1 MDDIKRLKPK
11 APAWFLKFVLI
22 LICVIVVISL
32 VWIAFSLIGRIKA
45 ASVIPD
51 SASVRISVSNP
62 VRLLDGILFHESLD
76 EISAA
81 PALAQAAPFL
91 NMLKENPL
99 FKNRMIRLA
108 ARGNLEL
115 ALLPAGEGARTLVA
129 ALDLGFFSPLLRI
142 LPIVS
147 SFVNIPNLYYVQAG
161 SNSRFE
167 FRAGGMTLFIGPY
180 RNLLFITDSSAIYES
195 RSAQGFDETFSIIK
209 PSSYDAAF
217 LLSGEFVGALLAGQD
232 PGIAAIL
239 NNIEFDSRVEAGLSI
254 YPKKLEF
261 RLATP
266 VSSRQSSLSRLL
278 GQRSRA
284 PGMAERIPA
293 DAQYATILSAGTL
306 EDLYQAA
313 LVFSPGLDD
322 TLKTAEN
329 SSRTILGLTLN
340 DLLFSWSGNEFAV
353 FGMEGRPHPV
363 YAIQIT
369 DERKRLEVFDKAFK
383 SIALNEDV
391 RLNLDGMRIPRIE
404 IPEFLQNLLRKW
416 DLFLPS
422 PYYIIHGDFL
432 FASESAQTLL
442 SALRAMQ
449 RNNVLPGTDVWRNI
463 SGGKTTASAFSLYY
477 SLDLSMPFFLQK
489 NTAVS
494 GFLSLYRLGLARMSF
509 DRGVVDISLSLVPGS
524 GNGIA
529 LVSGYPLDIG
539 VSADRLS
546 NRVYGTGNGENLR
559 IFFTSGNSVVSV
571 NAADNSIRELSGQG
585 SQWVIPAYRQGG
597 RNASAWIVSDRGRV
611 TLVDASL
618 EPAQGFPALTGVR
631 LSSPPAA
638 YEGKLYLCGED
649 GRVHTVD
656 ENGGQGVWETSFAA
670 AIRSPPSFLTVPVK
684 SGGRG
689 SGGAITYAAVYP
701 KSFFGEIWLLDADG
715 KAFPNWPAPVSIDFE
730 SGDDSLDFEWKSSP
744 SGFAGSSGIGFG
756 SPLLFSH
763 NDRVYAAFVNQ
774 VGQLLVYDENAAFVP
789 PFPLSLNGIFYVQPV
804 FDGEYLWLASSDGT
818 FFRVSLDGELLYQ
831 RISGFS
837 VMEEGYITIF
847 DCDGD
852 KVPEI
857 FITGEG
863 NALHAYTRNFR
874 SLEGFPLPVWGRPLF
889 VQAQGGRKAEI
900 FGMGMDRRLYR
911 WQFR

>member
-1 MDDIKRLKPK
+1 MDNGSEKKRKPK
-11 APAWFLKFVLI
+11 ILAWLLKFVLI
-22 LICVIVVISL
+22 LICIIVVISI
-32 VWIAFSLIGRIKA
+32 VWIAFSLIGRVKA
-45 ASVIPD
+45 TSVIPG
-51 SASVRISVSNP
+51 SADVRVSVSNP
-62 VRLLDGILFHESLD
+62 ARLFDRIMSHESLD

-81 PALAQAAPFL
+81 PALVQAAPFL
-91 NMLKENPL
+91 NMLKDNPL
-99 FKNRMIRLA
+99 FKNRLVRLA

-115 ALLPAGEGARTLVA
+115 ALLPDGEGAGTLVA

-142 LPIVS
+142 LPVVS
-147 SFVNIPNLYYVQAG
+147 GFVNIPNLYYVQAG

-167 FRAGGMTLFIGPY
+167 FRAEGMTLFIGPY
-180 RNLLFITDSSAIYES
+180 RNLLFITDNSAVYES
-195 RSAQGFDETFSIIK
+195 RSVQSSDDAFVIIN

-217 LLSGEFVGALLAGQD
+217 LLSGEFAGALLAGQD
-232 PGIAAIL
+232 PGIAAVL
-239 NNIEFDSRVEAGLSI
+239 NNVEFGSKVEAGLSV

-261 RLATP
+261 RLAAP
-266 VSSRQSSLSRLL
+266 VSSRRSGLSLLL
-278 GQRSRA
+278 EQRSRA

-306 EDLYQAA
+306 EELYQAA
-313 LVFSPGLDD
+313 LVFSPELSD
-322 TLKTAEN
+322 TLAAAEI
-329 SSRTILGLTLN
+329 SSRLIMGLTLN

-363 YAIQIT
+363 YAIQIA
-369 DERKRLEVFDKAFK
+369 DERKRQEVFDRAFR
-383 SIALNEDV
+383 SVALNEDV

-404 IPEFLQNLLRKW
+404 IPEFLQSLMRKW

-422 PYYIIHGDFL
+422 PYYIIYGDFL

-449 RNNVLPGTDVWRNI
+449 RNNVLPGTDVWRDI
-463 SGGKTTASAFSLYY
+463 SGGKTTGASAASAFSLYY
-477 SLDLSMPFFLQK
+477 SLDLSVPFFLRK

-494 GFLSLYRLGLARMSF
+494 GFLSLYRQGLARISF
-509 DRGVVDISLSLVPGS
+509 DRGVVDISLSLIPGS
-524 GNGIA
+524 GNGITLA
-529 LVSGYPLDIG
+529 SGYPLDTG
-539 VSADRLS
+539 GADRLS
-546 NRVYGTGNGENLR
+546 NRVYGAGNGENSR
-559 IFFTSGNSVVSV
+559 VFFTSGSSVISV

-585 SQWVIPAYRQGG
+585 SQWVIPAYGQAG
-597 RNASAWIVSDRGRV
+597 RNANAWVVSDRGRV
-611 TLVDASL
+611 TLVDANL

-670 AIRSPPSFLTVPVK
+670 AVRSPPSFLTVPVRNA
-684 SGGRG
+684 GRG
-689 SGGAITYAAVYP
+689 SGGHESGGVITYAAVYP

-715 KAFPNWPAPVSIDFE
+715 KALPNWPAPIAA
-730 SGDDSLDFEWKSSP
+730 GDDDDSV
-744 SGFAGSSGIGFG
+744 SSGIGFG

-818 FFRVSLDGELLYQ
+818 FFRVSLDGEVLYQ
-831 RISGFS
+831 RIPGFS
-837 VMEEGYITIF
+837 VMEEGYITVF
-847 DCDGD
+847 DCNGD
-852 KVPEI
+852 KVPEV

-863 NALHAYTRNFR
+863 NALHAYTRGFR

-889 VQAQGGRKAEI
+889 VPAQGGRKAEI